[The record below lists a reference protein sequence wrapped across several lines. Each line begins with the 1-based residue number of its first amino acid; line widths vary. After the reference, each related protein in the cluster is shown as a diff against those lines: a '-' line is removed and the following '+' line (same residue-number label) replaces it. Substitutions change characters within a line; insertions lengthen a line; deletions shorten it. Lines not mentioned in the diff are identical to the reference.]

1 MRVAVI
7 AFSPVE
13 RDGRVLRTARAL
25 AQSGHDVYVLGY
37 GAKPR
42 SCSGHFDTLGERPN
56 RIQHWAWV
64 FAGYSPWALS
74 RRLGLF
80 LTTLRPLH
88 RRCQKLLR
96 AIRPDI
102 IHANDWPTLPIA
114 MWANQATGAR
124 IVYDS
129 HEFAREEHGES
140 RLWRMLCR
148 PHVCAIEA
156 AGVHVADR
164 VVTVSPGI
172 ARLLRETYI
181 LKESP
186 LVVLNVPEHRLVEAH
201 PVGERLELLYHGL
214 LTRGRGIE
222 TLILAMAKIRRPARL
237 VLRGNGASRY
247 VSSLRRLAATQAAP
261 ETIVFEPAVPLES
274 VVASAA
280 RSDIGLFTPPLATPQ
295 YRYMLP
301 NKLFEYL
308 MAGLMVVFSDAE
320 DVAEIVHRYG
330 GGKVLSEVTP
340 SRLAAAID
348 ALSLEQIR
356 RYKHN
361 ACNSARSLCWDKE
374 QAKLAK
380 LYADMMAP
388 QKAAVAQ

>member
-1 MRVAVI
+1 MRIAVV

-13 RDGRVLRTARAL
+13 RDGRVLRTACAL
-25 AQSGHDVYVLGY
+25 AQSGHEVHVLGY
-37 GAKPR
+37 GPKPC
-42 SCSGHFDTLGERPN
+42 SCSGHFHTLGKPPN
-56 RIQHWAWV
+56 RVQHWAWV

-74 RRLGLF
+74 RLLGQS
-80 LTTLRPLH
+80 LTTLRPAH
-88 RRCQKLLR
+88 RRCQELLC

-102 IHANDWPTLPIA
+102 IHANDWPALPIA
-114 MWANQATGAR
+114 MWAKPATGAR

-129 HEFAREEHGES
+129 HEFAREERGES
-140 RLWRMLCR
+140 RMWRLLCR

-156 AGVHVADR
+156 AGVHAADG

-172 ARLLRETYI
+172 ARLLRETYS
-181 LKESP
+181 LKEPP
-186 LVVLNVPEHRLVEAH
+186 LVVLNVPEYRLVDAH

-214 LTRGRGIE
+214 LARGRGIE
-222 TLILAMAKIRRPARL
+222 TLILAIAQLRRPARL
-237 VLRGNGASRY
+237 VLRGNGSPRY
-247 VSSLRRLAATQAAP
+247 ISNLRRLAAIHAAP

-274 VVASAA
+274 VVEAAA
-280 RSDIGLFTPPLATPQ
+280 RSDIGLFTPPLATSQ

-320 DVAEIVHRYG
+320 DVADIVHRHG
-330 GGKVLSEVTP
+330 SGKVLSEVTP

-348 ALSLEQIR
+348 ALSLEQIGQCKR
-356 RYKHN
+356 N
-361 ACNSARSLCWDKE
+361 AHESARSLCWDTE

-380 LYADMMAP
+380 LYAEVMP
-388 QKAAVAQ
+388 TEKAVAAK